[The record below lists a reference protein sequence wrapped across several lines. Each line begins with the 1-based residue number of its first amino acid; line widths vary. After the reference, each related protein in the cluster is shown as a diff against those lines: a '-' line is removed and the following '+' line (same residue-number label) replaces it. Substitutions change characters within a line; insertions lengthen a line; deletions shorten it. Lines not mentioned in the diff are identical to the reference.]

1 MQLLRHSNSALASLA
16 NTNLQLFD
24 FIEDENDDDDCVFI
38 QWKEDDEE
46 EPLAAS
52 TEPSFAVVDQTSP
65 SDTDYGME
73 EQDEFQMVKPKA
85 QLKVG
90 LASF

>member
-1 MQLLRHSNSALASLA
+1 MQLLRRSNSALASLA

-24 FIEDENDDDDCVFI
+24 FIEDEHDDECVFI

-85 QLKVG
+85 LLKVG

>member
-1 MQLLRHSNSALASLA
+1 MQLLRRSSSALASLA

-24 FIEDENDDDDCVFI
+24 FIEDENDDDCVFI

-46 EPLAAS
+46 GPLPTS